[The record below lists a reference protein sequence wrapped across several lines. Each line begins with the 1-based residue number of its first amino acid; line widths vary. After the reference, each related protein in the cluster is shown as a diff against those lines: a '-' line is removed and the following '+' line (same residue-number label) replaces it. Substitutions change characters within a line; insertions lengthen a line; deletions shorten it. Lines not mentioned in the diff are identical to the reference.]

1 MLLFLLRHGDALDSP
16 TLHDDERP
24 LSDLGR
30 EQVTTTARFLR
41 SVQPSLDEIISSPLL
56 RARQT
61 AEALH
66 EHFPGA
72 QRTVSEFLAPMSNPM
87 QIFKELNRLR
97 AQSVLLA
104 GHEPF
109 MSTAISHLIAG
120 NDDAKVEMRKSSLA
134 CIHSAHPVGRGSG
147 ALRWIVA
154 YELMKTHRT

>member
-1 MLLFLLRHGDALDSP
+1 MLLFLLRHGDALDSS

-41 SVQPSLDEIISSPLL
+41 SVHPSLDEIISSPLL

-61 AEALH
+61 AQALH

-72 QRTVSEFLAPMSNPM
+72 RRTVSEFLAPMGNPM
-87 QIFKELNRLR
+87 QIFKELNRSR

-120 NDDAKVEMRKSSLA
+120 NDDTKVEMRKSSLA
-134 CIHSAHPVGRGSG
+134 CIPSAHPVGRGSG
-147 ALRWIVA
+147 TLRWIVT